1 MPHSTEDRNSSTTVA
16 TKKDYYL
23 LKILGDLEKIQV
35 DPA

>member
-1 MPHSTEDRNSSTTVA
+1 MPHSTEDRNFSITVA

-23 LKILGDLEKIQV
+23 LKILGDLEKMEV